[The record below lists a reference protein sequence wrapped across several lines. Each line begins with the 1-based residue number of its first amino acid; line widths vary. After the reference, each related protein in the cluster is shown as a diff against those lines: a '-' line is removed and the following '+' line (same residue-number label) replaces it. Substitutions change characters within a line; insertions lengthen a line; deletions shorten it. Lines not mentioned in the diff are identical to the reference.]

1 MSAGRYRRGQILRI
15 LFGVAGLFFMGI
27 VFRDT
32 WNRSQG
38 RVLPGW
44 EYAIG
49 AEALMVAGLAG
60 ASRGW
65 VSLFDGQGSK
75 RALARAFYAAQLGK
89 YVPGAIWQAVGQVG
103 LSRRAGVSL
112 AQATVAFPVHALT
125 WLAASGTVGAA
136 LAVLGFHLSV
146 AVRLVALLGL
156 LLVLPLRRTWMLR
169 VLAVLTRLLKR
180 GTTEALPSQA
190 AILRCYGWGIW
201 THLMS
206 GAAFALLASSI
217 DGEVSPAAAI
227 PAFALAWTIGFLA
240 LPFPA
245 GLGIRELVLIATLA
259 SSSTAAPVIAASL
272 AQRLV
277 TMVGEL
283 VMILFSRVR
292 RWAPQSREG
301 GSSSSG

>member
-1 MSAGRYRRGQILRI
+1 MRAGRYRRGQILRI
-15 LFGVAGLFFMGI
+15 LFGAAGLFFMGI

-169 VLAVLTRLLKR
+169 VLAFLTRLLKR

-201 THLMS
+201 TQLMS
-206 GAAFALLASSI
+206 GAAFALLAFSI
-217 DGEVSPAAAI
+217 DGEVSRGRRHTCLRARLDHWLPGAAVSRRIGHPGAGAHRDIGLFVDGGSGDRSLPRPA
-227 PAFALAWTIGFLA
+227 P
-240 LPFPA
+240 
-245 GLGIRELVLIATLA
+245 
-259 SSSTAAPVIAASL
+259 
-272 AQRLV
+272 V

-283 VMILFSRVR
+283 VMILLSRVR
-292 RWAPQSREG
+292 RWAPQSRES

>member
-1 MSAGRYRRGQILRI
+1 MSAGRYRRGQVLRI

-38 RVLPGW
+38 GVLPSW

-136 LAVLGFHLSV
+136 LAVL
-146 AVRLVALLGL
+146 
-156 LLVLPLRRTWMLR
+156 
-169 VLAVLTRLLKR
+169 
-180 GTTEALPSQA
+180 
-190 AILRCYGWGIW
+190 
-201 THLMS
+201 
-206 GAAFALLASSI
+206 
-217 DGEVSPAAAI
+217 
-227 PAFALAWTIGFLA
+227 
-240 LPFPA
+240 
-245 GLGIRELVLIATLA
+245 A

-292 RWAPQSREG
+292 RLAPQSREG

>member
-1 MSAGRYRRGQILRI
+1 MSAGRYRRGQILRV
-15 LFGVAGLFFMGI
+15 LFGVAGLIFMGI
-27 VFRDT
+27 VFRET
-32 WNRSQG
+32 WDRSQG

-44 EYAIG
+44 GYAIG
-49 AEALMVAGLAG
+49 AEALIVAGMAG

-75 RALARAFYAAQLGK
+75 KALAEAFYTAQLGK

-103 LSRRAGVSL
+103 MSRRAGVSL

-125 WLAASGTVGAA
+125 WLAAGGTVGAA

-156 LLVLPLRRTWMLR
+156 LLVLPLRRAWMLR
-169 VLAVLTRLLKR
+169 VLGFLTRLLKR
-180 GTTEALPSQA
+180 GTTEALPSQG

-217 DGEVSPAAAI
+217 NEGASPAAAV

-240 LPFPA
+240 VPFPS
-245 GLGIRELVLIATLA
+245 GVGVRELVLIATLA

-272 AQRLV
+272 AQRLI

-283 VMILFSRVR
+283 AMILFSRIR
-292 RWAPQSREG
+292 RWVPRSRDD